1 MTSQPK
7 RNQEAFF
14 SGEGRVLKVTFIRGG
29 STSRSNFFTLSSV
42 ADIGK
47 GLGEPG
53 PPPPLIFRPNWGPK
67 GRKNFL
73 FRPGIPL
80 IAGWPPPV
88 IRMSVSAMFMYGTIF
103 DRKRTHFVYLPLTD
117 GTPFTNLHIP
127 EKNSPSYLVSGT
139 TFRNYIVLNLKEQF
153 LCYINLVLDLLR
165 WAGWA
170 NSLNKAFQKIAP
182 WLTSLELSFLSTALN
197 ALSFKY

>member
-29 STSRSNFFTLSSV
+29 STSRSNLFTLSSV

-67 GRKNFL
+67 GRKIFL

-80 IAGWPPPV
+80 IAGWPPPLSECLYPPCLCTGPYLTEKEPTSYTFHWQMV
-88 IRMSVSAMFMYGTIF
+88 LLSQTYIF
-103 DRKRTHFVYLPLTD
+103 QKKTPPL
-117 GTPFTNLHIP
+117 IW
-127 EKNSPSYLVSGT
+127 LV
-139 TFRNYIVLNLKEQF
+139 VKEQF

-165 WAGWA
+165 WAGWT

-182 WLTSLELSFLSTALN
+182 WLTSLELSFLFTC
-197 ALSFKY
+197 FECTVF